1 MATASQFSPQN
12 SRTRELCKLPCISE
26 AISFLGAQF
35 DCNPEPNIG
44 LTSRPLL
51 TKKENIQDQLQDCY
65 ILVIVDNSCIIINR
79 FKSTKLYIKWILN
92 QKLVFFESACCLSG
106 NWNHSQL
113 YDLITLFF
121 WIHSRV
127 SCIYKIPIKKWKRI
141 IFPSWWLFI

>member
-51 TKKENIQDQLQDCY
+51 TKKEILQDQLQDCY
-65 ILVIVDNSCIIINR
+65 ILVIVDNFLLLRNP
-79 FKSTKLYIKWILN
+79 FQSTKLYIKGILN
-92 QKLVFFESACCLSG
+92 KKLFFSRVRVASAETE
-106 NWNHSQL
+106 NHSQF

-121 WIHSRV
+121 FNSF
-127 SCIYKIPIKKWKRI
+127 KG
-141 IFPSWWLFI
+141 